1 MRADGWQKVSQEYSR
16 WWLPSNLGANG
27 AITLQLWFL
36 EDYCIKTEILYTE
49 KKKDV
54 QEIHS
59 TLLQP
64 VLVRVQCWHNTYT
77 ICLLI
82 CLSNLRGNDHY
93 YKCWKSGP
101 SSSPKMNKNALYL
114 TIHKWTFA
122 HDDSITILWKGWDE
136 NSTYRLQNNKL
147 KLNLAKLNWIK
158 SY

>member
-1 MRADGWQKVSQEYSR
+1 MGDRKSVRNIQDDGCLAILVQTGLLHYSYDFWKIIALKQKYHIQR
-16 WWLPSNLGANG
+16 
-27 AITLQLWFL
+27 
-36 EDYCIKTEILYTE
+36 
-49 KKKDV
+49 KKKNV

-122 HDDSITILWKGWDE
+122 H
-136 NSTYRLQNNKL
+136 RLQNNKL
-147 KLNLAKLNWIK
+147 KLKLAKLNWIK